1 MSTRNL
7 KVGYRLTRNA
17 TPTADKA
24 PYLGVAVPVGSLAY
38 DNILSKMIDAGT
50 FMTKATAQY
59 FLNAFYEFAAEEIA
73 ANVVRL
79 NTGSVSI
86 YPMIGG
92 AFDSEDDTFKEP
104 RNTLYIGATLSQD
117 IRNAVAGIVPDYI
130 GDEAAAGSVKINSVF
145 DLATMTNGVIDGTND
160 FRICGIDLTVPD
172 GDDESL
178 TFVRK
183 DGVTKVADI
192 TVSETADG
200 QRITCHLS
208 GNAEA
213 IPKGT
218 YKVRLAS
225 HGLDPT
231 APLTVVTK
239 TVTLVE
245 DIPAEPVTPHLTGI
259 VGSAELKSGGS
270 LKVAGGGLP
279 ASVAAWMASENGLI
293 CHIKTGEGE
302 AEWDM
307 CWLLEDGALVAA
319 DANSF
324 EVDCD
329 FLIEKLFTD
338 QEREF
343 VPGEVVTLRLNG
355 NVGDTT
361 LANLDF
367 QATCR

>member
-17 TPTADKA
+17 SPTADKA

-38 DNILSKMIDAGT
+38 DNILAKMIDAGT

-79 NTGSVSI
+79 NTGAVSI

-117 IRNAVAGIVPDYI
+117 IRNAVAGIVPDCL

-145 DLATMTNGVIDGTND
+145 DLATMTNGVIDGTKD

-183 DGVTKVADI
+183 DGITKVADI
-192 TVSETADG
+192 VVSETADG
-200 QRITCHLS
+200 QRITCHLA
-208 GNAEA
+208 NNTEA

-231 APLTVVTK
+231 APLSVVTK

-245 DIPAEPVTPHLTGI
+245 AIPEPGPETLAFTSATSEGCETGTVKLGKRMTV
-259 VGSAELKSGGS
+259 VGTAMR
-270 LKVAGGGLP
+270 AP
-279 ASVAAWMASENGLI
+279 ADGEFFQLLCPN
-293 CHIKTGEGE
+293 GEGSRS
-302 AEWDM
+302 AAT
-307 CWLLEDGALVAA
+307 LESVTVAA
-319 DANSF
+319 DGHSLS
-324 EVDCD
+324 C
-329 FLIEKLFTD
+329 T
-338 QEREF
+338 
-343 VPGEVVTLRLNG
+343 PGEVQGDAPVSGTGEVSLRG
-355 NVGDTT
+355 NDGEL
-361 LANLDF
+361 LASCEVSF
-367 QATCR
+367 VAG

>member
-38 DNILSKMIDAGT
+38 DNILSRMIDAGT

-73 ANVVRL
+73 ENVVRL
-79 NTGSVSI
+79 NTGAVSI

-117 IRNAVAGIVPDYI
+117 IRNAVAGIVPDYL
-130 GDEAAAGSVKINSVF
+130 GDEAAAGSVKINTVF
-145 DLATMTNGVIDGTND
+145 DLETMTNGIIVGTKD

-178 TFVRK
+178 TFVKK

-192 TVSETADG
+192 VVSETEDG

-208 GNAEA
+208 GNTEA

-218 YKVRLAS
+218 YKVRLVS

-231 APLTVVTK
+231 APLSVVTK
-239 TVTLVE
+239 TVTLTEAVPVPAPEPTVTRVTESE
-245 DIPAEPVTPHLTGI
+245 DQPDDQITSYYEDDPI
-259 VGSAELKSGGS
+259 VIEGANLAAWKDDVSITWTKDETSGGGTVTTP
-270 LKVAGGGLP
+270 LTVA
-279 ASVAAWMASENGLI
+279 E
-293 CHIKTGEGE
+293 
-302 AEWDM
+302 
-307 CWLLEDGALVAA
+307 AA
-319 DANSF
+319 DGKLVCAESGRDVSGGH
-324 EVDCD
+324 EEQHAPAVIHVGPVDH
-329 FLIEKLFTD
+329 TVSW
-338 QEREF
+338 Q
-343 VPGEVVTLRLNG
+343 
-355 NVGDTT
+355 VGG
-361 LANLDF
+361 
-367 QATCR
+367 

>member
-117 IRNAVAGIVPDYI
+117 IRNAVAGIVPDYL

-145 DLATMTNGVIDGTND
+145 DLTTMTNGVINSTND

-178 TFVRK
+178 TFVKK

-192 TVSETADG
+192 VVSETADG
-200 QRITCHLS
+200 QRITCHLVS
-208 GNAEA
+208 NTEA

-231 APLTVVTK
+231 APLSVVTK
-239 TVTLVE
+239 TVTLTEAIPGVDPLAPKVTRVE
-245 DIPAEPVTPHLTGI
+245 
-259 VGSAELKSGGS
+259 
-270 LKVAGGGLP
+270 
-279 ASVAAWMASENGLI
+279 SEGVD
-293 CHIKTGEGE
+293 EGE
-302 AEWDM
+302 YNLMEAATFEGEN
-307 CWLLEDGALVAA
+307 LGLDGLVGVKYTVTR
-319 DANSF
+319 D
-324 EVDCD
+324 
-329 FLIEKLFTD
+329 
-338 QEREF
+338 
-343 VPGEVVTLRLNG
+343 GEVVAEHAFGPDDSFLDAEASTPTALKTTGGVGPYLAGAADGDLLRVDVTNAHGTASVELTLKE
-355 NVGDTT
+355 V
-361 LANLDF
+361 
-367 QATCR
+367 

>member
-38 DNILSKMIDAGT
+38 DNILAKMIDAGT

-73 ANVVRL
+73 ENVVRL
-79 NTGSVSI
+79 NTGAVSI

-117 IRNAVAGIVPDYI
+117 IRNAVAGIVPDYL

-178 TFVRK
+178 TFVKK

-192 TVSETADG
+192 TVSETEDG

-208 GNAEA
+208 GNTEA

-225 HGLDPT
+225 HGLDPS

-245 DIPAEPVTPHLTGI
+245 AIPEPP
-259 VGSAELKSGGS
+259 
-270 LKVAGGGLP
+270 P
-279 ASVAAWMASENGLI
+279 
-293 CHIKTGEGE
+293 
-302 AEWDM
+302 
-307 CWLLEDGALVAA
+307 LVS
-319 DANSF
+319 SF
-324 EVDCD
+324 VQVME
-329 FLIEKLFTD
+329 TSS
-338 QEREF
+338 
-343 VPGEVVTLRLNG
+343 
-355 NVGDTT
+355 
-361 LANLDF
+361 F
-367 QATCR
+367 QAARFAPSMTIGSSS

>member
-38 DNILSKMIDAGT
+38 DNILSRMIDAGT

-73 ANVVRL
+73 TNVVRL
-79 NTGSVSI
+79 NTGAVSI

-92 AFDSEDDTFKEP
+92 AFDSEDDTFKDP

-117 IRNAVAGIVPDYI
+117 IRNAVAGIMPDYL

-145 DLATMTNGVIDGTND
+145 DLATMTNGVIDGTKD

-178 TFVRK
+178 TFVKK

-192 TVSETADG
+192 VISETADG
-200 QRITCHLS
+200 QRITCHLA
-208 GNAEA
+208 GNTEA

-218 YKVRLAS
+218 YKVRLCS

-231 APLTVVTK
+231 APLSVVTK
-239 TVTLVE
+239 TVTLAEAV
-245 DIPAEPVTPHLTGI
+245 PAPEPTMREKVWDAIAGIDRETGTIEEVIAACKAAGLCDDSAVDLESLCAQLETP
-259 VGSAELKSGGS
+259 E
-270 LKVAGGGLP
+270 
-279 ASVAAWMASENGLI
+279 SV
-293 CHIKTGEGE
+293 
-302 AEWDM
+302 
-307 CWLLEDGALVAA
+307 
-319 DANSF
+319 
-324 EVDCD
+324 
-329 FLIEKLFTD
+329 
-338 QEREF
+338 
-343 VPGEVVTLRLNG
+343 
-355 NVGDTT
+355 TT
-361 LANLDF
+361 LEEFFAYYS
-367 QATCR
+367 

>member
-38 DNILSKMIDAGT
+38 DNILAKMIDAGT

-73 ANVVRL
+73 ADVVRL
-79 NTGSVSI
+79 NTGAVSI

-117 IRNAVAGIVPDYI
+117 IRNAVTGIVPDCL

-145 DLATMTNGVIDGTND
+145 DLATMTNGVIDGTKD

-183 DGVTKVADI
+183 DGITKVADI
-192 TVSETADG
+192 VVSETADG
-200 QRITCHLS
+200 QRITCHLA
-208 GNAEA
+208 NNTEA

-231 APLTVVTK
+231 APLSVVTK

-245 DIPAEPVTPHLTGI
+245 AIPEPGPETLAFTSATSEGCETGTVKLGKRMTV
-259 VGSAELKSGGS
+259 VGTAMR
-270 LKVAGGGLP
+270 AP
-279 ASVAAWMASENGLI
+279 ADGEFFQLLCPN
-293 CHIKTGEGE
+293 GEGSRST
-302 AEWDM
+302 AT
-307 CWLLEDGALVAA
+307 LESVTVAA
-319 DANSF
+319 DGHSLS
-324 EVDCD
+324 C
-329 FLIEKLFTD
+329 T
-338 QEREF
+338 
-343 VPGEVVTLRLNG
+343 PGEVL
-355 NVGDTT
+355 GDAPVSGTGEVSLHGKDGEL
-361 LANLDF
+361 LASCEVNF
-367 QATCR
+367 VAG

>member
-38 DNILSKMIDAGT
+38 DNILAKMIDSGT
-50 FMTKATAQY
+50 FMSRATAQY

-79 NTGSVSI
+79 NTGAVSI

-117 IRNAVAGIVPDYI
+117 IRNAVAGIVPDYL

-192 TVSETADG
+192 TVSETEDG

-208 GNAEA
+208 GNTEA

-218 YKVRLAS
+218 YKMRLVS

-231 APLTVVTK
+231 APLSVVTK
-239 TVTLVE
+239 TVTLTEAVPVPVPTVTNVTFDGTPFE
-245 DIPAEPVTPHLTGI
+245 EAESIPASGSTVDADNWSRTPDDRLVVTYPD
-259 VGSAELKSGGS
+259 E
-270 LKVAGGGLP
+270 AGGTHVIDK
-279 ASVAAWMASENGLI
+279 A
-293 CHIKTGEGE
+293 
-302 AEWDM
+302 
-307 CWLLEDGALVAA
+307 LEDGGGGSGYTSDLRSEMEAKEIPLDAEVELKLVLHGGVEGSPDQVFTTQLALA
-319 DANSF
+319 
-324 EVDCD
+324 
-329 FLIEKLFTD
+329 
-338 QEREF
+338 R
-343 VPGEVVTLRLNG
+343 
-355 NVGDTT
+355 
-361 LANLDF
+361 
-367 QATCR
+367 

>member
-38 DNILSKMIDAGT
+38 DNILAKMIDAGT

-79 NTGSVSI
+79 NTGAVSI

-117 IRNAVAGIVPDYI
+117 IRNAVAGIVPDYL

-178 TFVRK
+178 TFVKK

-192 TVSETADG
+192 VVSETADG
-200 QRITCHLS
+200 QRITCHLA
-208 GNAEA
+208 NNTEA

-231 APLTVVTK
+231 APLSVVTK

-245 DIPAEPVTPHLTGI
+245 AVEPPAPEELAFTGARSEGCPNGTLKPQTTVTITGTALGEITENDILTLWYPTEDGEMPYPVTDRAIAADGHSLTCSFG
-259 VGSAELKSGGS
+259 EPETPL
-270 LKVAGGGLP
+270 VAGEGRITLEPPEGGEYL
-279 ASVAAWMASENGLI
+279 AWLDVNY
-293 CHIKTGEGE
+293 
-302 AEWDM
+302 
-307 CWLLEDGALVAA
+307 
-319 DANSF
+319 
-324 EVDCD
+324 
-329 FLIEKLFTD
+329 
-338 QEREF
+338 
-343 VPGEVVTLRLNG
+343 VTE
-355 NVGDTT
+355 
-361 LANLDF
+361 
-367 QATCR
+367 